1 MWSCLLEPYQVEWFK
16 KETWTWTDE
25 SSGSWFVKRCVWS
38 KPVFY
43 SEIEEE
49 WKKTKRFGSA
59 QKWGFERRGEGSF
72 GIQSQEGQELTAAAA
87 AAPLTAQKSSES
99 HIVDVTNKSMV
110 NRYLRVFHPVLHF
123 MVYNRTSCWTC
134 MSE

>member
-43 SEIEEE
+43 SGG
-49 WKKTKRFGSA
+49 KKKNEKKQKAFGSA
-59 QKWGFERRGEGSF
+59 QKWGFERRGEGSS
-72 GIQSQEGQELTAAAA
+72 GIQSQDDQELTAATVAVS
-87 AAPLTAQKSSES
+87 LITENSSEH
-99 HIVDVTNKSMV
+99 HILDVTNKVMV
-110 NRYLRVFHPVLHF
+110 NRYLRVFHPVLH
-123 MVYNRTSCWTC
+123 TL
-134 MSE
+134 